1 MLIIAGTI
9 RFPAE
14 NIAAARDELGKVA
27 AASRAEEGCEAY
39 AFAEDVIEPGLFQ
52 RGVDGQVGLGHRPRA
67 FVLFPMAEGAAPVG
81 QRDPARL
88 LGGTGDEVEVSF
100 RQRSFLR
107 PEGWGRAGCASRAG
121 RWRR

>member
-39 AFAEDVIEPGLFQ
+39 AFAEDVIEPGLFHVSE
-52 RGVDGQVGLGHRPRA
+52 RWAGGAALDAHKNAPHFVAYRAATAALGVHDRDVRLYEVDGFQSL
-67 FVLFPMAEGAAPVG
+67 
-81 QRDPARL
+81 
-88 LGGTGDEVEVSF
+88 
-100 RQRSFLR
+100 
-107 PEGWGRAGCASRAG
+107 
-121 RWRR
+121 